1 MAKYK
6 ESNKQSGI
14 FTPVY
19 LERQILPGTFEWA
32 LDKLIDKADL
42 SMFNTKYKN
51 DSAGAVSS

>member
-6 ESNKQSGI
+6 EGDKQSGI

-32 LDKLIDKADL
+32 LNFLIERADL
-42 SMFNTKYKN
+42 SVFNAKYRN
-51 DSAGAVSS
+51 DK